1 MKKVEWTMLFGAPI
15 KSPDDITRLRRMGF
29 DFGEIAMASAQARR
43 MWLESGVVNGSAGK
57 FFLTAHGPLEH
68 APNDAKNLWNRYI
81 PRLVA
86 TIDILNRM
94 CVNSLNIHLV
104 VDKRV
109 VSSIVL
115 GEKIR
120 ALRQLVEYGKRNS
133 VAINLENL
141 TETADDLDLVLNAAP
156 DLGITLDVGHAN
168 LHGLENISISIIDRL
183 GQLIRHVHLH
193 DNRGGTGQHDDLHL
207 PIGHGRVEFKPI
219 ITSLCDMGYRG
230 TMTFEV
236 KPEYQEAG
244 RIRIQ
249 NLVT

>member
-1 MKKVEWTMLFGAPI
+1 MLFGAPI

-141 TETADDLDLVLNAAP
+141 TETADDLDLALNAAP

-193 DNRGGTGQHDDLHL
+193 DNRGGTGQYDDLHL

>member
-1 MKKVEWTMLFGAPI
+1 MLFGAPI

-43 MWLESGVVNGSAGK
+43 MWSESGVVNGSAGK
-57 FFLTAHGPLEH
+57 FFLTAHGPLEQI
-68 APNDAKNLWNRYI
+68 PNDAKNLWNRYI

-86 TIDILNRM
+86 TIDLLNRM
-94 CVNSLNIHLV
+94 CVGSLNIHLV

-141 TETADDLDLVLNAAP
+141 TETADDLDRVLNAAP

-193 DNRGGTGQHDDLHL
+193 DNRGGTGQYDDLHL

-244 RIRIQ
+244 RIRIE

>member
-1 MKKVEWTMLFGAPI
+1 MLFGAPI
-15 KSPDDITRLRRMGF
+15 KSPDDIIRLRRIGF
-29 DFGEIAMASAQARR
+29 DFGEIAMANAGTRR
-43 MWLESGVVNGSAGK
+43 IWWESGVINGSAGK
-57 FFLTAHGPLEH
+57 FFLTAHGPLEQ
-68 APNDAKNLWNRYI
+68 APNDSKNLWNRYV
-81 PRLVA
+81 PRLIA

-94 CVNSLNIHLV
+94 CVRSLNIHLV

-109 VSSIVL
+109 VSNLVL
-115 GEKIR
+115 KEKIK
-120 ALRQLVEYGKRNS
+120 ALRHIVEYGKRNS

-141 TETADDLDLVLNAAP
+141 TETADDLDRVLSAAP

-193 DNRGGTGQHDDLHL
+193 DNRGGTGQYDDLHL

-219 ITSLCDMGYRG
+219 ITSLKDIGYRG

-236 KPEYQEAG
+236 KPEFQEAG

-249 NLVT
+249 NLVL